1 MTMSQ
6 SQNPYGTTGF
16 ASWHDVGVLPDGIYD
31 AFVVW
36 AETVAEDALSIEL
49 TVTAGTHKGEMV
61 SVRMR
66 DSQRHPLDLVGLPCR
81 LIVEGGQPR
90 LEL

>member
-1 MTMSQ
+1 
-6 SQNPYGTTGF
+6 
-16 ASWHDVGVLPDGIYD
+16 VLPDGTYD

-36 AETVAEDALSIEL
+36 AERVAEDALSMEL

-66 DSQRHPLDLVGLPCR
+66 DSQRDPLDLVGLPCR